1 MSGAFAARFMGPS
14 MLPQRFIAAVLT
26 AAMLM
31 LALSSPL
38 AAEPADT
45 VDQAAIRARLVQWT
59 DDFNAGKVEE
69 SCDLFASELRYDY
82 RGLPERN
89 YQDMCTGLRH
99 ALTDASKH
107 YSYGLAIKDIFVFG
121 DMAAVRLVWTLT
133 LTSAGVPPKLSH
145 EQGID
150 VFRRQPDGAWRIIRF
165 VAYDDAD

>member
-1 MSGAFAARFMGPS
+1 MLQQRVTAALLS
-14 MLPQRFIAAVLT
+14 

-31 LALSSPL
+31 LALDSPSM
-38 AAEPADT
+38 AEPADT
-45 VDQAAIRARLVQWT
+45 PAQVAIRARLVQWT

-69 SCDLFASELRYDY
+69 SCGLFAPDLRYDY

-89 YQDMCTGLRH
+89 YQDMCAGLRR
-99 ALTDASKH
+99 ALTDPSKH

-133 LTSAGVPPKLSH
+133 LNSAGAPPKVSYEH
-145 EQGID
+145 GID

>member
-1 MSGAFAARFMGPS
+1 
-14 MLPQRFIAAVLT
+14 MLQQRIIAALLT
-26 AAMLM
+26 VAMLL
-31 LALSSPL
+31 LAFSAPL

-45 VDQAAIRARLVQWT
+45 VEQAAVRARLVQWT

-89 YQDMCTGLRH
+89 YQDMCAGLRR

-133 LTSAGVPPKLSH
+133 LTSAGAQPKVSH
-145 EQGID
+145 EHGID

>member
-1 MSGAFAARFMGPS
+1 
-14 MLPQRFIAAVLT
+14 MLQQRIIAALLT
-26 AAMLM
+26 VAMLL
-31 LALSSPL
+31 LAFSAPL

-45 VDQAAIRARLVQWT
+45 VEQAAVRARLVQWT

-89 YQDMCTGLRH
+89 YQDMCAGLRR
-99 ALTDASKH
+99 ALADASKH

-133 LTSAGVPPKLSH
+133 LTSAGAQPKVSH
-145 EQGID
+145 EHGID

>member
-1 MSGAFAARFMGPS
+1 
-14 MLPQRFIAAVLT
+14 MLPQRFIAVVSV
-26 AAMLM
+26 AAMLI
-31 LALSSPL
+31 LALSSLL

-59 DDFNAGKVEE
+59 DDFNAGKVPE

-89 YQDMCTGLRH
+89 YQDMCAGLRR
-99 ALTDASKH
+99 ALTDPSKH

-133 LTSAGVPPKLSH
+133 LTSAGPQPKVSH
-145 EQGID
+145 EHGID

-165 VAYDDAD
+165 VAYDDAP